1 MEEKNTMLKGEEVRI
16 RSIFFFI
23 GLLLSL
29 PSHVIVNVSFLINY
43 IYKEEIFVTIMG
55 IVSGCM
61 IISSLFQLT
70 FEKTSFKSIMIC
82 NILNTVNLIVLVIF
96 ICIYKVSKYYVYVI
110 SSIIGLYIGY
120 LYSACTKYSL
130 LLTIKVNGY
139 MVTGISFSALFFF
152 TINLLM
158 SYFTI
163 EDGNIQSYYNAI
175 SLSVC
180 TIIFLEFLIILY
192 IFYIQFNS
200 PFFLKEQEKIESQ
213 ICTCNNNGINHNGI
227 NHNGINHNGIN
238 HNGNNDNDDTTNDD
252 TTNVNTEKLN
262 ELEIGK
268 GKNVNNNNSDVDK
281 HAISLFIT
289 LKKKVVN
296 FKNMFNCTNIFH
308 GARLVKYYYVCLI
321 PISFSIFISSIAY
334 PHMIPNKLKKGVYL
348 KYMFMFLYQIS
359 DVLFSILVTVYLT
372 AFNFFKQK
380 YVAVLCI
387 SRIILLGL
395 SFTIKNLK
403 DGDFMYSNAFISLI
417 IFLLGSTNGSLINI
431 SYARIGDCFEESD
444 KKEKKIAVSSSFC
457 ALCLL
462 MSFAMAPWFC
472 KMIIDL

>member
-1 MEEKNTMLKGEEVRI
+1 
-16 RSIFFFI
+16 
-23 GLLLSL
+23 
-29 PSHVIVNVSFLINY
+29 
-43 IYKEEIFVTIMG
+43 MG
-55 IVSGCM
+55 IVSGSM

-82 NILNTVNLIVLVIF
+82 
-96 ICIYKVSKYYVYVI
+96 
-110 SSIIGLYIGY
+110 Y

-130 LLTIKVNGY
+130 LLRIKVNGY

-152 TINLLM
+152 SINLLM

-163 EDGNIQSYYNAI
+163 EDGNIQSYYKSI

-180 TIIFLEFLIILY
+180 TIIFLELLIILY
-192 IFYIQFNS
+192 IFYIQLNS
-200 PFFLKEQEKIESQ
+200 PFFLEEQRKIESQ
-213 ICTCNNNGINHNGI
+213 MCTSDNNRNNNDH
-227 NHNGINHNGIN
+227 
-238 HNGNNDNDDTTNDD
+238 DNI
-252 TTNVNTEKLN
+252 NTEKLS
-262 ELEIGK
+262 EIEIGK
-268 GKNVNNNNSDVDK
+268 SKNVNNNDSDIDQ
-281 HAISLFIT
+281 HAFSLLTIF
-289 LKKKVVN
+289 KKKFSS

-334 PHMIPNKLKKGVYL
+334 PHMSE
-348 KYMFMFLYQIS
+348 F
-359 DVLFSILVTVYLT
+359 FSPWGSSPWGSSPCASSPCASSPCASSPCASPFPFPHILVTVYHT

-387 SRIILLGL
+387 SRVILLGL
-395 SFTIKNLK
+395 SFTIKNQK
-403 DGDFMYSNAFISLI
+403 DGDFMYSNAFISLV

-431 SYARIGDCFEESD
+431 SYARIGDCFEESN

>member
-1 MEEKNTMLKGEEVRI
+1 MEEKNTMLKGEEIRI
-16 RSIFFFI
+16 RSMFFFI

-55 IVSGCM
+55 IVSGSM

-82 NILNTVNLIVLVIF
+82 NILNTVNLIILVIF
-96 ICIYKVSKYYVYVI
+96 ICIYKVSKYYVYII

-130 LLTIKVNGY
+130 LLRIKVNGY

-152 TINLLM
+152 SINLLM

-163 EDGNIQSYYNAI
+163 EDGNIQSYYKSI

-180 TIIFLEFLIILY
+180 TIIFLELLIILY
-192 IFYIQFNS
+192 IFYIQLNS
-200 PFFLKEQEKIESQ
+200 PFFLEEQRKIESQ
-213 ICTCNNNGINHNGI
+213 MCTSDNNRNNNDH
-227 NHNGINHNGIN
+227 
-238 HNGNNDNDDTTNDD
+238 DNI
-252 TTNVNTEKLN
+252 NTEKLS
-262 ELEIGK
+262 EIEIGK
-268 GKNVNNNNSDVDK
+268 SKNVNNNDSDIDQ
-281 HAISLFIT
+281 HAFSLLTIF
-289 LKKKVVN
+289 KKKFSS

-359 DVLFSILVTVYLT
+359 DVVFSILVTVYHT

-387 SRIILLGL
+387 SRVILLGL
-395 SFTIKNLK
+395 SFTIKNQK
-403 DGDFMYSNAFISLI
+403 DGDFMYSNAFISLV

-431 SYARIGDCFEESD
+431 SYARIGDCFEESN